1 MLLLCALIVG
11 SGSVWGDTYVLYSGT
26 ITEGDYIIYYNGKA
40 IKNTINSNRLTYEE
54 VTPSD
59 GKITTSEASIIWHIS
74 QSGDYWTIYNTS
86 VSKYAA
92 STGSN
97 NQAKLEASV
106 TDNSKWTIT
115 GTETYDFENKARAAV
130 PVDNRWLRNNG
141 TYGFACYTS
150 STGGALSL
158 YKKQES
164 GKSPAG
170 LSYATSK
177 YATTFGAS
185 FDTPTLTNPN
195 SLAVTYSTSD
205 ATIADVNSSTGAVTI
220 KSKAGN
226 ATITA
231 STEGDETHDAG
242 NASYKIYVYEH
253 SGTTSA
259 SAFTVAEANDF
270 ITNTLYVAGNYFV
283 AGIVS
288 QTNSTISSGKN
299 TYYISD
305 DGSKTSQLQVFQG
318 KDLDNA
324 NFTTSTLVKL
334 GEEVVVYG
342 PLTLYNTKPEIDT
355 GNYLYSITR
364 KTDANLSVHSNA
376 SLEVTEEISDVY
388 TTDSDGDVTI
398 TSSNPEIAAM
408 EGNKLVAYKAGTTKI
423 TVNVASNATY
433 AGAEKS
439 FNVTVSVEDPVA
451 PQGLSDVGF
460 QKVTTEGEVA
470 SGDYLIVSEA
480 GNVAFN
486 GSLETLD
493 VASNNISVKIT
504 SNKIPA
510 LESLKAA
517 TFTYDAT
524 AKTLRSKSGKYI
536 GRSEYSNG
544 LEGAASAT
552 LTNSI
557 SIDAS
562 GNVIITALESE
573 GSNTDAGKFTTL
585 RYNSS
590 SGDTRF
596 RYYKS
601 GQKDI
606 QLYKLSSAA
615 SYDISIG
622 AAGWRTIVPAASASL
637 PSGLKAY
644 IVTGDVDGGK
654 ATLTEVAS
662 IKAGEAYVLNGD
674 EGDYTLTVIDSPAEP
689 TGNKLRVSTESDGN
703 GAYVLANKLH
713 GVGFYLWNG
722 GSLGAGRVILP
733 ADAVTSAREFIAF
746 DNETTGIKNLTPALS
761 QSEGAWYDLQGR
773 KVAQPTK
780 GLYIVNGQKVVLK

>member
-11 SGSVWGDTYVLYSGT
+11 STSVWADTYVLYSGT

-40 IKNTINSNRLTYEE
+40 IKNTISSNRLTYEE

-74 QSGDYWTIYNTS
+74 QSDSYWTIYNS
-86 VSKYAA
+86 SISKYAA

-141 TYGFACYTS
+141 TYGFACYKS

-170 LSYATSK
+170 LSYETSK

-205 ATIADVNSSTGAVTI
+205 KTIADVNSSTGAVTI

-231 STEGDETHDAG
+231 STEGDATHDAG

-270 ITNTLYVAGNYFV
+270 ITNTLYGTGEYYV

-288 QTNSTISSGKN
+288 QTNSTISSGNN

-305 DGSKTSQLQVFQG
+305 DGSKTNQLQVYLG
-318 KDLDNA
+318 KDLDNKD
-324 NFTTSTLVKL
+324 FIPSTLVKL

-342 PLTLYNTKPEIDT
+342 PLTLYNTKPEINT

-364 KTDANLSVHSNA
+364 KTDANLSVHSDV

-398 TSSNPEIAAM
+398 TSSNPEVAAM

-433 AGAEKS
+433 AGAVNS
-439 FNVTVSVEDPVA
+439 FDVTVTVKDPVA

-460 QKVTTEGEVA
+460 QKVTTEGAVA
-470 SGDYLIVSEA
+470 SGDYLIVYET
-480 GNVAFN
+480 GNVVFD
-486 GSLETLD
+486 GSLATLD

-517 TFTYDAT
+517 VFTYDAT
-524 AKTLRSKSGKYI
+524 AKTLRNKSGKYI
-536 GRSEYSNG
+536 GRDTYSNG
-544 LEGAASAT
+544 LDGSAST
-552 LTNSI
+552 LTNSM
-557 SIDAS
+557 SVDAS

-573 GSNTDAGKFTTL
+573 GTGDDAGKFTTL

-622 AAGWRTIVPAASASL
+622 SAGWRTIVPAASASL

-644 IVTGDVDGGK
+644 IVTGDVADSK

-662 IKAGEAYVLNGD
+662 IKAGEAYVLNGN

-703 GAYVLANKLH
+703 GAYVLANRSH

-761 QSEGAWYDLQGR
+761 QGEGVWYDLQGR

-780 GLYIVNGQKVVLK
+780 GLYIVNGKKVVLK

>member
-1 MLLLCALIVG
+1 MWADEITYTFTSKSWAATAGGNAANWTSGKDGTALTSDRGVKVQADA
-11 SGSVWGDTYVLYSGT
+11 SGA
-26 ITEGDYIIYYNGKA
+26 NA
-40 IKNTINSNRLTYEE
+40 
-54 VTPSD
+54 
-59 GKITTSEASIIWHIS
+59 TSPTSLQNIS
-74 QSGDYWTIYNTS
+74 QIVVTYSTN
-86 VSKYAA
+86 A
-92 STGSN
+92 STGAGSI
-97 NQAKLEASV
+97 AFKV
-106 TDNSKWTIT
+106 GT
-115 GTETYDFENKARAAV
+115 GTAKSLEVTK
-130 PVDNRWLRNNG
+130 
-141 TYGFACYTS
+141 
-150 STGGALSL
+150 TGGTTDRTLTYNFSPAETGNVQITVTCTANSI
-158 YKKQES
+158 YVKSVQITYSAS

-170 LSYATSK
+170 LSYETSK
-177 YATTFGAS
+177 YATTFGAL

-195 SLAVTYSTSD
+195 SLGVTYSTSD

-253 SGTTSA
+253 SGTETA

-270 ITNTLYVAGNYFV
+270 ITNTLYVAGNYYV

-305 DGSKTSQLQVFQG
+305 DGSKTNQLQVFQG
-318 KDLDNA
+318 KDLENA
-324 NFTTSTLVKL
+324 DFTSETLVKL

-342 PLTLYNTKPEIDT
+342 PLTLYNTKPRIDT
-355 GNYLYSITR
+355 ENNLYSITR
-364 KTDANLSVHSNA
+364 KTDANLSVHSDA

-423 TVNVASNATY
+423 TVNVASNPTY
-433 AGAEKS
+433 AGAVNS
-439 FNVTVSVEDPVA
+439 FDVTVTVKDPVA

-460 QKVTTEGEVA
+460 QKVTTEGAVA
-470 SGDYLIVSEA
+470 SGDYLIVCET
-480 GNVAFN
+480 GNVAFD
-486 GSLETLD
+486 GSLATLD

-504 SNKIPA
+504 SNMIPA

-517 TFTYDAT
+517 VFTYDAT
-524 AKTLRSKSGKYI
+524 AKTLRNKSGKYI
-536 GRSEYSNG
+536 GRSEYTNG
-544 LEGAASAT
+544 LEVAASAT
-552 LTNSI
+552 VTNSI

-615 SYDISIG
+615 SYGISIG
-622 AAGWRTIVPAASASL
+622 TAGWRTIVPAASASL
-637 PSGLKAY
+637 PDGLKAY
-644 IVTGDVDGGK
+644 IVTGDVADGK

-674 EGDYTLTVIDSPAEP
+674 AGDYTLTVIDSPAEP
-689 TGNKLRVSTESDGN
+689 TGNKLRVSTELDGN
-703 GAYVLANKLH
+703 GAYVLANRSH

-761 QSEGAWYDLQGR
+761 QGEGAWYDLQGR
-773 KVAQPTK
+773 RVAQPAK
-780 GLYIVNGQKVVLK
+780 GLYIVNGKKVVLK